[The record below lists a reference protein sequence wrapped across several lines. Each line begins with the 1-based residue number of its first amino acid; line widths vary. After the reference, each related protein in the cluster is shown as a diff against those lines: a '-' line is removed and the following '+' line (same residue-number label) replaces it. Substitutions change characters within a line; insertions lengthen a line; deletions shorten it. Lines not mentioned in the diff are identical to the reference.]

1 MLKLSVKMSGGVT
14 DDVIFSVNI
23 LVKHAELNFS
33 VYVQRKLEKV
43 EKCGNNPSTHTTC
56 EWLTLCAEENHVLIL
71 C

>member
-1 MLKLSVKMSGGVT
+1 MFLIIYQILYLFALKLSVKMSGGVT

-43 EKCGNNPSTHTTC
+43 E
-56 EWLTLCAEENHVLIL
+56 
-71 C
+71 